1 MDEVIIK
8 YKAEIDGYKAELE
21 DLKKADKNTRAIVEK
36 PIEVTAS
43 TKSLRTQLKEAQA
56 DVARLSDK
64 FGVTSVEVAKAAKRA
79 AELKDAIGDA
89 KALTD
94 AFNPDAKFNALTSSL
109 GGVVGGF
116 QAYEGALALVG
127 SESEDLQKTLVKLQA
142 LMALSQ
148 GLQQLGEARD
158 SFKQLGA
165 VIKSTTVFQ
174 TLYNAATRTATAVQ
188 TAFGVA
194 TTVTSTGFKVLRGA
208 IMATGI
214 GALVVA
220 LGLVIAN
227 FDAISSWI
235 KKSPLGSF
243 ANQVRNL
250 VQRFTDFVGV
260 TSQAERNL
268 EKISKA
274 NARANE
280 GIKNKIDLLKA
291 QGGSEKE
298 IYQLSKQL
306 NENELSTLR
315 STLAAKGKLNE
326 EEAKSFRDLKNSQK
340 VLDAEYQAKVNED
353 AKKAAEKRKEEA
365 KKQLE
370 DDRKQAI
377 ESEKKK
383 AENLLSERD
392 KLIESLNKKP
402 IEEKRA
408 EISRMQASN
417 QDPKLIEK
425 AQQELLKLETD
436 FNQKKYQIELDFI
449 GKQQSARDKAT
460 ADAKKN
466 RLGTETVEQIADLY
480 KGAIQKSTE
489 DAKSLNEEISKQID
503 EYKNKELSIQI
514 QTILDKNAPKDYFDE
529 IDKREKEIT
538 KRKTTSKLDELEK
551 ERDLINIQNERYA
564 MERKLIEDK
573 KAELDK
579 FLVSQ
584 NIDPKLSVDSINFQK
599 EIDALNNKI
608 SENSNV
614 DVNLK
619 IDEQKGAKLKAQI
632 DELFAFASN
641 GLFVQLGLN
650 PNSVANF
657 KSQVEAAASFLKQAN
672 DKSKSAE
679 EQQKARGQATIAIT
693 QAASTAAL
701 AGLDMLTSSEK
712 AASEQRIAQLNTEKE
727 AELAAAG
734 DNEQKKEIIRQKYD
748 QKIKAEKRKQFEADK
763 RASILRVVIATAEA
777 VIRSV
782 VASPTTGGLP
792 FSAIAAAI
800 GAAQIALIASQP
812 TPKFK
817 DGVVG
822 FNGVV
827 GGVGTGTSDSN
838 LAWLSKGESVIP
850 AQATGQNLGLVTS
863 LVNGD
868 VDKYIKSHYIL
879 PAIEQKEAEVIQT
892 SQKRIDDIES
902 KLINRTISRTLEAM
916 RKDNKVNTAEIVT
929 AIKKDKFTL

>member
-21 DLKKADKNTRAIVEK
+21 DLKKADKNTRAVVEK

-43 TKSLRTQLKEAQA
+43 TKSLRAQLREAQA

-64 FGVTSVEVAKAAKRA
+64 FGVTSVEAAKAAKRA

-89 KALTD
+89 KSLTD

-127 SESEDLQKTLVKLQA
+127 SESEDLQKTLVKLQS

-165 VIKSTTVFQ
+165 VIKSTTLFQ

-227 FDAISSWI
+227 FDTISKWI
-235 KKSPLGSF
+235 KSSPLGGF
-243 ANQVRNL
+243 ANQVGNL
-250 VQRFTDFVGV
+250 VQRFTDFIGV

-326 EEAKSFRDLKNSQK
+326 EEAKNFRNLKNSQL
-340 VLDAEYQAKVNED
+340 VLDAEYNAKLKEDRKKASEKAKED
-353 AKKAAEKRKEEA
+353 AKKA
-365 KKQLE
+365 LE

-377 ESEKKK
+377 ENEKKK

-392 KLIESLNKKP
+392 KLIESLNKKQ
-402 IEEKRA
+402 IEAKKA
-408 EISRMQASN
+408 EISIMQATN
-417 QDPKLIEK
+417 QDPKLIQK

-460 ADAKKN
+460 ANAKKN

-489 DAKSLNEEISKQID
+489 DAKSLNEEIGKQID

-579 FLVSQ
+579 FLISQ

-599 EIDALNNKI
+599 EIDALNKKI
-608 SENSNV
+608 SENTNV

-619 IDEQKGAKLKAQI
+619 INEEKSAKLKAQI
-632 DELFAFASN
+632 DQLFAFASS
-641 GLFVQLGLN
+641 GLLVQLGLD

-657 KSQVEAAASFLKQAN
+657 KSQVEAAAGFIKEARKEGISDDAKRTAN
-672 DKSKSAE
+672 
-679 EQQKARGQATIAIT
+679 QKAALAATQAATIAVTSGIDMIRASER
-693 QAASTAAL
+693 QAAEQKL
-701 AGLDMLTSSEK
+701 AEISMQEQAELK
-712 AASEQRIAQLNTEKE
+712 AAEGNAEKQE
-727 AELAAAG
+727 M
-734 DNEQKKEIIRQKYD
+734 IRQKYE
-748 QKIKAEKRKQFEADK
+748 QKRKDVKRKEFEAEKRANVLKAIMNTAVQI
-763 RASILRVVIATAEA
+763 ASVLAT
-777 VIRSV
+777 
-782 VASPTTGGLP
+782 P
-792 FSAIAAAI
+792 FLIPIVAAI
-800 GAAQIALIASQP
+800 GAAQVALIASQP

-822 FNGVV
+822 FNGIV

-879 PAIEQKEAEVIQT
+879 PAIEKKEAEVIQT
-892 SQKRIDDIES
+892 SQKRIDDIEN

>member
-21 DLKKADKNTRAIVEK
+21 DLKKADKNTRAVVEK
-36 PIEVTAS
+36 PIEVTAD
-43 TKSLRTQLKEAQA
+43 TKSLRAQLREAQA

-64 FGVTSVEVAKAAKRA
+64 FGVTSKEAANAAKRA

-127 SESEDLQKTLVKLQA
+127 GQSEDLQKTLVKLNA
-142 LMALSQ
+142 LMSLSQ

-158 SFKQLGA
+158 SFRQLGA
-165 VIKSTTVFQ
+165 VIKNTTVFQ

-188 TAFGVA
+188 TAFGIA
-194 TTVTSTGFKVLRGA
+194 TTATSTGFKVLRGA
-208 IMATGI
+208 IAATGI
-214 GALVVA
+214 GALVIA

-227 FDAISSWI
+227 FDTISKWI
-235 KKSPLGSF
+235 KSSPLGGF
-243 ANQVRNL
+243 ANQVGNL

-274 NARANE
+274 NTRANE

-306 NENELSTLR
+306 NENELNTLR
-315 STLAAKGKLNE
+315 QTLTAKGKLNE
-326 EEAKSFRDLKNSQK
+326 EEAKNFRDLKNAQL
-340 VLDAEYQAKVNED
+340 VLDAEYNAKLKED
-353 AKKAAEKRKEEA
+353 AKKAADKAKEDA
-365 KKQLE
+365 KKALE
-370 DDRKQAI
+370 DA
-377 ESEKKK
+377 KK
-383 AENLLSERD
+383 AEQNKNDDILKKRD
-392 KLIESLNKKP
+392 EALKKVSD
-402 IEEKRA
+402 A
-408 EISRMQASN
+408 EV
-417 QDPKLIEK
+417 K
-425 AQQELLKLETD
+425 AQ
-436 FNQKKYQIELDFI
+436 
-449 GKQQSARDKAT
+449 
-460 ADAKKN
+460 
-466 RLGTETVEQIADLY
+466 
-480 KGAIQKSTE
+480 
-489 DAKSLNEEISKQID
+489 
-503 EYKNKELSIQI
+503 
-514 QTILDKNAPKDYFDE
+514 
-529 IDKREKEIT
+529 
-538 KRKTTSKLDELEK
+538 
-551 ERDLINIQNERYA
+551 RDLIARLEAENAPQAEVDQA
-564 MERKLIEDK
+564 KLKLIEDELK
-573 KAELDK
+573 YNNQLLAIRTVFSTQLANVYTDTKQKELDAIK
-579 FLVSQ
+579 EGNAKIEEESKRFANEQ
-584 NIDPKLSVDSINFQK
+584 IKL
-599 EIDALNNKI
+599 EIQQAI
-608 SENSNV
+608 SSPDLQTAKLE
-614 DVNLK
+614 NLK
-619 IDEQKGAKLKAQI
+619 KQLQVETGLTAEEANKRKIELLRIDEEIFLSKMQNNDREIQALLQAQASYDGELVQSRLKANEELNQSLIEANKVRIAEEEKQEKEAGEKRKQILKAQI

-641 GLFVQLGLN
+641 GLFVQLGLD
-650 PNSVANF
+650 PRSVSNF
-657 KSQVEAAASFLKQAN
+657 KSQVEAAAGFLKQAN
-672 DKSKSAE
+672 DKTKTAE
-679 EQQKARGQATIAIT
+679 EREKAKGQATLEAT
-693 QAASTAAL
+693 KAAGTAAL
-701 AGLDMLTSSEK
+701 AAVDMITSSEK

-734 DNEQKKEIIRQKYD
+734 DNEQKKEMIRQKYD

-763 RASILRVVIATAEA
+763 RASIIKAIIGTALAVVE
-777 VIRSV
+777 
-782 VASPTTGGLP
+782 ASPNFVMMALAG
-792 FSAIAAAI
+792 AI

-850 AQATGQNLGLVTS
+850 AQATGQNLGLVSS

-879 PAIEQKEAEVIQT
+879 PAIEQKEAEVIQR

-902 KLINRTISRTLEAM
+902 KIINRTISRTLEAM
-916 RKDNKVNTAEIVT
+916 RKDNKVNTNEIVT

>member
-21 DLKKADKNTRAIVEK
+21 DLKKADKNTRAVVEK
-36 PIEVTAS
+36 PIEVTAN

-56 DVARLSDK
+56 DVARLSDE
-64 FGVTSVEVAKAAKRA
+64 FGVTSVEAAKAAKRA

-227 FDAISSWI
+227 FDTISKWI
-235 KKSPLGSF
+235 KSSPLGGF
-243 ANQVRNL
+243 ANQVGNL

-408 EISRMQASN
+408 EISRMQATN

-489 DAKSLNEEISKQID
+489 DAKSLNEEIGKQID

-584 NIDPKLSVDSINFQK
+584 NIDPKLSVDSVNFQK

-619 IDEQKGAKLKAQI
+619 IDEQKSAKLKAQI
-632 DELFAFASN
+632 DELFAFASS
-641 GLFVQLGLN
+641 GILLQIGIN
-650 PNSVANF
+650 PQALAKV
-657 KSQVEAAASFLKQAN
+657 KSDIEGAIKTFENPKAT
-672 DKSKSAE
+672 DW
-679 EQQKARGQATIAIT
+679 QKASAVA
-693 QAASTAAL
+693 TAA
-701 AGLDMLTSSEK
+701 TSTVMAAVDTLSANEK

-727 AELAAAG
+727 AELAAAEG
-734 DNEQKKEIIRQKYD
+734 NEQKKEMIRQKYD
-748 QKIKAEKRKQFEADK
+748 QKVKAEKRKQFEAEK
-763 RASILRVVIATAEA
+763 RASILRVIMTTAEA
-777 VIRSV
+777 VIKA
-782 VASPTTGGLP
+782 VALNPAMGGLP

-892 SQKRIDDIES
+892 SQKRIDDIEN

>member
-21 DLKKADKNTRAIVEK
+21 DLKKADKNTRAVVEK

-56 DVARLSDK
+56 DVARLSDE
-64 FGVTSVEVAKAAKRA
+64 FGVTSVEAAKAAKRA

-227 FDAISSWI
+227 FDTISKWI
-235 KKSPLGSF
+235 KSSPLGGF
-243 ANQVRNL
+243 ANQVGNL
-250 VQRFTDFVGV
+250 VQRFTDFIGV

-326 EEAKSFRDLKNSQK
+326 EEAKNFRDLKNSQL
-340 VLDAEYQAKVNED
+340 VLDAEYNAKLKEE
-353 AKKAAEKRKEEA
+353 AKKAAEKAKEDA
-365 KKQLE
+365 KKALE
-370 DDRKQAI
+370 DA
-377 ESEKKK
+377 KK
-383 AENLLSERD
+383 AEQTKNEQILKNRD
-392 KLIESLNKKP
+392 EALKKVSD
-402 IEEKRA
+402 A
-408 EISRMQASN
+408 EV
-417 QDPKLIEK
+417 K
-425 AQQELLKLETD
+425 AQRDLVAKLES
-436 FNQKKYQIELDFI
+436 E
-449 GKQQSARDKAT
+449 
-460 ADAKKN
+460 
-466 RLGTETVEQIADLY
+466 
-480 KGAIQKSTE
+480 
-489 DAKSLNEEISKQID
+489 
-503 EYKNKELSIQI
+503 
-514 QTILDKNAPKDYFDE
+514 NAPQTE
-529 IDKREKEIT
+529 IDQA
-538 KRKTTSKLDELEK
+538 KL
-551 ERDLINIQNERYA
+551 
-564 MERKLIEDK
+564 KLIEDELKYNNQLLAIRTVFSTQLADKYTDIKEKELEAIKEGNSKIEEESKRFANEQRKLEIQQAVSGTDTKTEDLK
-573 KAELDK
+573 KVKENLEKQTTLTIEEENKKKLAIIDIDKQIYESSIEFNKKQINDLRLARANENGELIQSRLAANEELNQKILESNAARRAEEER
-579 FLVSQ
+579 Q
-584 NIDPKLSVDSINFQK
+584 EK
-599 EIDALNNKI
+599 EAAEKRKQM
-608 SENSNV
+608 
-614 DVNLK
+614 LK
-619 IDEQKGAKLKAQI
+619 SQI

-641 GLFVQLGLN
+641 GLFIELGLN

-777 VIRSV
+777 VIRAV
-782 VASPTTGGLP
+782 AASPVTGGLP

-827 GGVGTGTSDSN
+827 GGIGTGTSDSN

-892 SQKRIDDIES
+892 SQKRIDDIEN

-916 RKDNKVNTAEIVT
+916 RKDNKINTAEIVT

>member
-8 YKAEIDGYKAELE
+8 YQADITGLKQDFETIKKE
-21 DLKKADKNTRAIVEK
+21 DKKVKEEVEK
-36 PIEVTAS
+36 PLKITAD
-43 TKSLRTQLKEAQA
+43 TKSIKAQLREAQLDVIKLTEKFGATSKEAA
-56 DVARLSDK
+56 N
-64 FGVTSVEVAKAAKRA
+64 AAKRA

-94 AFNPDAKFNALTSSL
+94 AFNPDAKFNALSSSL
-109 GGVVGGF
+109 GGVIGGF

-127 SESEDLQKTLVKLQA
+127 GQSEDLQKTLVKLNA

-148 GLQQLGEARD
+148 GVQQLGEARD

-165 VIKSTTVFQ
+165 VIKNTTVFQ
-174 TLYNAATRTATAVQ
+174 TLYNAATRTAAAVQ

-194 TTVTSTGFKVLRGA
+194 TTATSTGFKVLRGA

-227 FDAISSWI
+227 FDTISKWI
-235 KKSPLGSF
+235 KSSPLGGF
-243 ANQVRNL
+243 ANQVGNL

-280 GIKNKIDLLKA
+280 GIKNRIELLKA
-291 QGGSEKE
+291 QGGNEKE

-315 STLAAKGKLNE
+315 KTGEVKGKLTE
-326 EEAKSFRDLKNSQK
+326 EEAKNFRDLKQSQIL
-340 VLDAEYQAKVNED
+340 LDAEYQAKLKEE

-392 KLIESLNKKP
+392 KLIENINKKP

-408 EISRMQASN
+408 EISRMQATN

-449 GKQQSARDKAT
+449 GKQQAARDKAT

-489 DAKSLNEEISKQID
+489 DAKSLNEEIGKQID

-584 NIDPKLSVDSINFQK
+584 NIDPKLSVDSVNFQK

-614 DVNLK
+614 DINVK
-619 IDEQKGAKLKAQI
+619 INEEKGAKLKAQI
-632 DELFAFASN
+632 DQLFAFASN
-641 GLFVQLGLN
+641 GLLVQLGLD
-650 PNSVANF
+650 PRSVANF
-657 KSQVEAAASFLKQAN
+657 KNQVEAAAGFIKQAN

-679 EQQKARGQATIAIT
+679 EQQKARQQATLEATKAAGTATLAAVDMIT
-693 QAASTAAL
+693 A
-701 AGLDMLTSSEK
+701 SEK

-734 DNEQKKEIIRQKYD
+734 DNEQKKEMIRQKYD

-763 RASILRVVIATAEA
+763 RASIIKAIIATALA
-777 VIRSV
+777 VV
-782 VASPTTGGLP
+782 EASPNFVMMALAG
-792 FSAIAAAI
+792 AI
-800 GAAQIALIASQP
+800 GAAQVALIASQP

-892 SQKRIDDIES
+892 SQKRIDDIEN